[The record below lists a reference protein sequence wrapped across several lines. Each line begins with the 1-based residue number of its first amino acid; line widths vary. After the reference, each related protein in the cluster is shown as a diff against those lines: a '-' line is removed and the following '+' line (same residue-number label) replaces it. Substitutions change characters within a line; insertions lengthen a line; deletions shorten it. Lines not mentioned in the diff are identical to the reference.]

1 MRRKRSEEL
10 PSSRKSVWYYPEMD
24 DAARS
29 EAQERNTFFESLQ
42 SHMLIEDID
51 VQVIPYVRLSEK
63 EPFTVELVPASQEV
77 EALLADALTS
87 RDRGWHEEL
96 ASSLADFVRE
106 CTQSVITAGEAVYE
120 IVYSSNLSDQ
130 KVVAFHLEP
139 IRAFTIKYRAGKYHQ
154 EIPEKTAE
162 RLGVSKRISLPADS
176 ILIFRLPRQV
186 RKSVERTLQT
196 LVVLSKKIMPEF
208 AMNFAE
214 AASKFHYDS
223 SNQLYVQKL
232 ALADAGKAIGW
243 NARGLVVDDMLE
255 FYSLKSLLCFERF
268 KIVVRNSIIDTLNE
282 GLKLAGRRMGFEG
295 QIRLHGLPELSDVE
309 RAKSELESGSKPFGE
324 VLKPFLRN

>member
-1 MRRKRSEEL
+1 MRRKRTEEL

-24 DAARS
+24 HVASSD
-29 EAQERNTFFESLQ
+29 AQERSAFFESLQ

-51 VQVIPYVRLSEK
+51 VQVIPYVRLSDK
-63 EPFTVELVPASQEV
+63 EPFTVEILPASEEV
-77 EALLADALTS
+77 QSLVADALTS
-87 RDRGWHEEL
+87 RDRGWHNEL

-106 CTQSVITAGEAVYE
+106 CTQSVITAGKAIYE
-120 IVYSSNLSDQ
+120 IVYSSNPSDQ

-139 IRAFTIKYRAGKYHQ
+139 IRAFTVKCRAGKYYQ
-154 EIPEKTAE
+154 EIPEKAAE
-162 RLGVSKRISLPADS
+162 RLGVSRSISLPADS
-176 ILIFRLPRQV
+176 ILIFRLPREV
-186 RKSVERTLQT
+186 RKTVERTLQT

-243 NARGLVVDDMLE
+243 NARSLVEDDMLE
-255 FYSLKSLLCFERF
+255 FYSLKRLLRFERF
-268 KIVVRNSIIDTLNE
+268 KIVVRDSIIDTLNE
-282 GLKLAGRRMGFEG
+282 GLKRAGRRMGFEG
-295 QIRLHGLPELSDVE
+295 QIRLHGLPRLSDVE
-309 RAKSELESGSKPFGE
+309 RAESELESGSKSFGE
-324 VLKPFLRN
+324 VLKPFLRK

>member
-1 MRRKRSEEL
+1 MRRKRNEEL
-10 PSSRKSVWYYPEMD
+10 PTSRKSVQYYPEMD
-24 DAARS
+24 DEAS
-29 EAQERNTFFESLQ
+29 TDAQERSAFFESLQ

-51 VQVIPYVRLSEK
+51 AQVIPYVRLSEK
-63 EPFTVELVPASQEV
+63 EPFTVELVPASEEV
-77 EALLADALTS
+77 EALVADALTS
-87 RDRGWHEEL
+87 RDRGWRDEL

-120 IVYSSNLSDQ
+120 IVYSWNPSDQ
-130 KVVAFHLEP
+130 KVVTFHLEP
-139 IRAFTIKYRAGKYHQ
+139 IRAFTVKCRAGKYYQ

-162 RLGVSKRISLPADS
+162 RLGISKSISLPADS
-176 ILIFRLPRQV
+176 ILIFRLPREL

-243 NARGLVVDDMLE
+243 NARGLAADGMLE
-255 FYSLKSLLCFERF
+255 FYSLKRLLCFEQF
-268 KIVVRNSIIDTLNE
+268 KIVVRDSIIDTLNE
-282 GLKLAGRRMGFEG
+282 GLKLAGRRMGFEA

-309 RAKSELESGSKPFGE
+309 RAKSELESGSKAFGE

>member
-10 PSSRKSVWYYPEMD
+10 PNNRKSVWYYPEMD
-24 DAARS
+24 DGAS
-29 EAQERNTFFESLQ
+29 TETQERTAFFESLQ

-63 EPFTVELVPASQEV
+63 EPFTVELVPASEEV
-77 EALLADALTS
+77 EALVADALTS
-87 RDRGWHEEL
+87 RDRGWHDEL

-120 IVYSSNLSDQ
+120 IVYSSNPTDQ
-130 KVVAFHLEP
+130 RVVAFRLEP
-139 IRAFTIKYRAGKYHQ
+139 IRAFTVKCRAGKYYQ
-154 EIPEKTAE
+154 EIPEKAAE
-162 RLGVSKRISLPADS
+162 RLEISRSISLPADS
-176 ILIFRLPRQV
+176 ILIFRLPRDV

-196 LVVLSKKIMPEF
+196 LVVLSKKIMPKF

-214 AASKFHYDS
+214 AASKFYYDS
-223 SNQLYVQKL
+223 SNQLYVQRL
-232 ALADAGKAIGW
+232 ALAHAGKAIGW
-243 NARGLVVDDMLE
+243 NARGLAVDDMLE
-255 FYSLKSLLCFERF
+255 FYSLKRLLRFERF

-282 GLKLAGRRMGFEG
+282 GLKRAGRRMGFEA

-309 RAKSELESGSKPFGE
+309 RAKSELESGSKSFGE